1 MQLRASK
8 LMAWIW
14 HHHKHSQIPICTTP
28 LWRARRD
35 DRNGYIICIHRSLD
49 ERDMHRTS
57 CGPSG
62 THSRSRGDAL
72 AHRMPCGHDTSSI
85 QRSTPSTNQEPV
97 HGSKGP
103 LPHRNELETP
113 QTPPNRPW
121 DPPGSHLDENRLER
135 SCLDVGRSPIRLNPS
150 GGLSRHTYTSRLV
163 VTSQRRC
170 QVLARISTP
179 KACSSFSWKIRQLGP
194 HSSAPRVTTSLVPWW
209 HPR

>member
-1 MQLRASK
+1 
-8 LMAWIW
+8 
-14 HHHKHSQIPICTTP
+14 
-28 LWRARRD
+28 
-35 DRNGYIICIHRSLD
+35 
-49 ERDMHRTS
+49 MHRTS

-150 GGLSRHTYTSRLV
+150 GGLSRHPYTSRLV
-163 VTSQRRC
+163 VTSCRMDLPGPTTLVGTRTDYSVGPWDYPTC
-170 QVLARISTP
+170 ATRHLKAWSTRTA
-179 KACSSFSWKIRQLGP
+179 KE
-194 HSSAPRVTTSLVPWW
+194 
-209 HPR
+209 